1 MRITNSTILRG
12 YNRNLSRLLNA
23 KTSSEN
29 KILTGRSFSRA
40 SEAPLAA
47 AKALNVRKSL
57 YDTAQYK
64 ENLETAD
71 KFYTEAETSMLQ
83 VSDELA
89 QIRET
94 IIAAVNSTKDKET
107 DLSIYAQQLQTK
119 ANELVSI
126 FNTDTAGR
134 VIFGG
139 ESNNPMPFSIEENNG
154 SYTVLYHGVPANAYT
169 DHGSYPYSKDV
180 YIDIGLG
187 MQIDDETREV
197 DPQSALRVSFNGMK
211 VSGCGTKNGR
221 ADIDLSSAVSGK
233 NYSLDIYANNVKK
246 TVDFKGG
253 ATDADTVANLQAAID
268 EAFKDT
274 GVAPKVSASGVIS
287 TDDGTVQIR
296 NNPNADA
303 KKTGTLS
310 YDNLSGYTDRYSVD
324 LSGAVKGKDYS
335 LNISVGG
342 VSKKITV
349 TSAGDGTKDLA
360 ALQKA
365 LDNAFAGT
373 GYSPKIDENGFLSA
387 EGAEVTL
394 KGASAGEEADYIS
407 FRKEYTYSNNYI
419 QLTLDAAKALR
430 DGNIEYANGCIDR
443 IVSSSENIL
452 VEIADMGSNEEFI
465 AFNTERL
472 NTRNLNLSER
482 QKTLEATNLEKEIT
496 LMKTYEALYNACL
509 QMSSTVV
516 PNSIFNYIS

>member
-12 YNRNLSRLLNA
+12 YNRNLNRLLNS

-71 KFYTEAETSMLQ
+71 KFYTEAETSMLK
-83 VSDELA
+83 VTDELA

-94 IIAAVNSTKDKET
+94 IIAAVNSTKDKDT
-107 DLSIYAQQLQTK
+107 DLQIYAQQLQTK

-126 FNTDTAGR
+126 FNTDSAGR

-139 ESNNPMPFSIEENNG
+139 ESNNYMPFSIEENNG
-154 SYTVLYHGVPANAYT
+154 NYTALYHGVPLNAYSNYK
-169 DHGSYPYSKDV
+169 DFPYSKDV

-187 MQIDDETREV
+187 MQMDDETREV
-197 DPQSALRVSFNGMK
+197 DPQSGLRISFNGAK
-211 VSGCGTKNGR
+211 VSGCGTENGR
-221 ADIDLSSAVSGK
+221 ADIDLTSVVNGK
-233 NYSLDIYANNVKK
+233 NYSLDIYANNIKK

-253 ATDADTVANLQAAID
+253 ASEADTVANLQAAID
-268 EAFKDT
+268 EAFKKT
-274 GVAPKVSASGVIS
+274 GVSPKVSDSGIIT

-296 NNPNADA
+296 NNPNADS
-303 KKTGTLS
+303 KKTGTIGFE
-310 YDNLSGYTDRYSVD
+310 NLSGYTDRYSVD
-324 LSGAVKGKDYS
+324 ISSAVNGKEYS
-335 LNISVGG
+335 LGISVGG
-342 VSKKITV
+342 VSKTV
-349 TSAGDGTKDLA
+349 KFTSAGDLTQDKASLQSAIDA
-360 ALQKA
+360 A
-365 LDNAFAGT
+365 FSGT
-373 GYSPKIDENGFLSA
+373 GYSPKIDDDGVIA
-387 EGAEVTL
+387 VEGEKVSFYNAP
-394 KGASAGEEADYIS
+394 EEGIDSIS
-407 FRKEYTYSNNYI
+407 YKTEYTYSDNYI

-430 DGNIEYANGCIDR
+430 DGNVEYANGCIDK
-443 IVSSSENIL
+443 IVSATENIL

-465 AFNTERL
+465 EFSTDRL
-472 NTRNLNLSER
+472 TTRNLNLSER
-482 QKTLEATNLEKEIT
+482 QKTLEATDLEKEIT

-509 QMSSTVV
+509 QMSSSVV